1 MPIDI
6 LAYASIHV
14 SFFTNLSSWEN
25 CIRSM
30 GERDEHSLKETD
42 FTSID
47 SKHKNKE
54 IEVSYVF
61 HNHQWRRTSSKVNGD
76 AIMFKIDV

>member
-6 LAYASIHV
+6 LAYAYIYI

-30 GERDEHSLKETD
+30 GERDEHSLKDTD

-54 IEVSYVF
+54 IEVNYVF